1 MARTELK
8 KVKAAVEEEREDLL
22 KRMRD
27 RQAMETI
34 KANFKMACRE
44 TVDRRKEGEEEREE
58 ELVDCSMRKYWQR
71 QRLKDNRQQSLRT
84 RKQLRTPT

>member
-1 MARTELK
+1 MARTEYK
-8 KVKAAVEEEREDLL
+8 KVKAAVEEERENLL

-27 RQAMETI
+27 RQPMETI

-44 TVDRRKEGEEEREE
+44 TVNRRKEGEEEREK
-58 ELVDCSMRKYWQR
+58 LVDRSMRKYWQR
-71 QRLKDNRQQSLRT
+71 QRLKNNRQQSLRT